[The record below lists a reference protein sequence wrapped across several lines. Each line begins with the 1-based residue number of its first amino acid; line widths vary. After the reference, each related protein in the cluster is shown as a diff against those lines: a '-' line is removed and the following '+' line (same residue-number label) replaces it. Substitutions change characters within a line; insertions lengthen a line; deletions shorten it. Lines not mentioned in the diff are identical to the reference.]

1 MLQFKNEG
9 GFIMDAQETIKLLE
23 AQFGSRETFLAHQ
36 LVMLSMSGQPCD
48 ITFYDRKPMI
58 NVKVDQKIGLALMY
72 GAGEKKIQEIF
83 NRIRFS
89 GGGEASIGE
98 IWTVNPMPCD
108 GISQDELNAADLAAG
123 DEHVGPN
130 GETLREMIKNTYH
143 CTTKE
148 EEDYYLRRFV
158 AS

>member
-1 MLQFKNEG
+1 
-9 GFIMDAQETIKLLE
+9 
-23 AQFGSRETFLAHQ
+23 
-36 LVMLSMSGQPCD
+36 
-48 ITFYDRKPMI
+48 
-58 NVKVDQKIGLALMY
+58 MY

-123 DEHVGPN
+123 DENVGPN